1 VFVLLGNFCGC
12 SFKKIW
18 LVGFRYMF
26 GKNYDWDLC
35 VAKNM
40 YKMFGETQLKKHV
53 KTVLPTQHNLY
64 YRNCN
69 CTIINFLSLNNVNKN
84 TCF

>member
-1 VFVLLGNFCGC
+1 
-12 SFKKIW
+12 
-18 LVGFRYMF
+18 
-26 GKNYDWDLC
+26 
-35 VAKNM
+35 M

>member
-1 VFVLLGNFCGC
+1 
-12 SFKKIW
+12 
-18 LVGFRYMF
+18 MF
-26 GKNYDWDLC
+26 GKNYDWGLC

-53 KTVLPTQHNLY
+53 KTVLPTQHNIIFITVIVLQH
-64 YRNCN
+64 N